1 LPAGG
6 SSLDQRLVASRGQ
19 TAEALRTVLDRELN
33 AKAHPLR
40 QNGWK
45 LDALAGLCER
55 AIERLNA

>member
-1 LPAGG
+1 
-6 SSLDQRLVASRGQ
+6 LDQRLVASRGQ